1 LITHPKSKLVAQLVV
16 TWNTIKQPLT

>member
-1 LITHPKSKLVAQLVV
+1 LITHPKSKPVAQLVI